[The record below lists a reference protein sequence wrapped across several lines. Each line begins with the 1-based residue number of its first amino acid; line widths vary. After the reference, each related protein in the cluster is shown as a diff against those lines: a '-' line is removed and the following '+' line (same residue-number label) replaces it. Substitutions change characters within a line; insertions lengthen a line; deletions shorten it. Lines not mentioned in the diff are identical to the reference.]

1 MLLLFLFVDLSRN
14 RYRLSPFGFTRRP
27 LPPVCSIVP
36 NGRRSECGKIGN
48 IPPSSQCF
56 DQKHTRV
63 QSTALDIYGVSLVG
77 ELDRLRGDDL
87 EEGVDAA
94 FVTIRK
100 KLKGFLC
107 RTHALL
113 LCFVF
118 ENAQG
123 GDIVFHFWNAA
134 SEACRHV
141 ATGPSLQPPGPHHPA
156 A

>member
-87 EEGVDAA
+87 EVGVAA
-94 FVTIRK
+94 FIEFAGSR
-100 KLKGFLC
+100 C
-107 RTHALL
+107 SRDQA
-113 LCFVF
+113 
-118 ENAQG
+118 
-123 GDIVFHFWNAA
+123 
-134 SEACRHV
+134 
-141 ATGPSLQPPGPHHPA
+141 PSSQRVRPGLDLSAPMPLSA
-156 A
+156 ELSLTLR